1 MTSKVI
7 FLMAVRCGFV
17 LTVLMTSYACGNEP
31 KLQNDKSHN
40 LKFVQCDADV
50 PVPVIKA
57 TGTVSSV
64 DQVIFVCV
72 GNKVQWFTDD
82 ANFTFDVV
90 FDPASNADDL
100 FDPVKP
106 PFHSKPDPTGKH
118 QHASDVLTVSNKAK
132 SLKDYPY
139 TIQAT
144 DKTGKPVAASDP
156 HVIPM

>member
-1 MTSKVI
+1 MNSKVI
-7 FLMAVRCGFV
+7 WRMAIRSGFISS
-17 LTVLMTSYACGNEP
+17 VLMTTYACGFST
-31 KLQNDKSHN
+31 DRTIKSHN
-40 LKFVQCDADV
+40 LKFVQCDSDV

-57 TGTVSSV
+57 TGTVSSD

-82 ANFTFDVV
+82 SNFTFDVV
-90 FDPASNADDL
+90 FDPTSNADDL
-100 FDPVKP
+100 FDPAKP

-118 QHASDVLTVSNKAK
+118 QHASDILTVSNKAK

>member
-1 MTSKVI
+1 MTSRVI
-7 FLMAVRCGFV
+7 LRMALRCGFILGL
-17 LTVLMTSYACGNEP
+17 LTTTYACNFSA
-31 KLQNDKSHN
+31 DRTSKSHN
-40 LKFVQCDADV
+40 LKFVQCDSDV
-50 PVPVIKA
+50 PVPVIQA
-57 TGTVSSV
+57 TGTVSAV

-90 FDPASNADDL
+90 FDPTSNADDL
-100 FDPVKP
+100 FDPAKP
-106 PFHSKPDPTGKH
+106 PFHSKPDPSGKH
-118 QHASDVLTVSNKAK
+118 KHASDVVTVSNKAK

-144 DKTGKPVAASDP
+144 DKAGKPVAASDP

>member
-7 FLMAVRCGFV
+7 LRATILGGFI
-17 LTVLMTSYACGNEP
+17 LGVLMTTYACNF
-31 KLQNDKSHN
+31 NTDRTTKSHN
-40 LKFVQCDADV
+40 LKYVQCDSDV

-72 GNKVQWFTDD
+72 GNRVQWFTDD

-90 FDPASNADDL
+90 FDPTSNADDL
-100 FDPVKP
+100 FDPTKP
-106 PFHSKPDPTGKH
+106 PFHSKPDPSGKH
-118 QHASDVLTVSNKAK
+118 KHATDVLNVSNKAK

-139 TIQAT
+139 TINAT
-144 DKTGKPVAASDP
+144 DATGKPVAASDP